1 MYKQSLQYSG
11 PESCNADEYIYAHRC
26 CKMCPTGQYVEKLCM
41 RPHTQGVCVKCELGT
56 FTAYANGLESCL
68 VCSTCRA
75 GNANGCEKMVRQSV
89 AKSSVTEAGDEL
101 SSAPAS
107 TSHTSPGKEGSGML
121 PQSFEG
127 SSPGDPSPYGVTP
140 DTTPGACGPACPGR
154 RREDERTESQ
164 DHLLECT
171 PSD

>member
-75 GNANGCEKMVRQSV
+75 DQEVVRECSPTTDRKCKCKQGYFPEDAGFSEFCTPCDKDLPLV
-89 AKSSVTEAGDEL
+89 MAIYIPHTHCKS
-101 SSAPAS
+101 P
-107 TSHTSPGKEGSGML
+107 P
-121 PQSFEG
+121 G
-127 SSPGDPSPYGVTP
+127 SSIPGMCIP
-140 DTTPGACGPACPGR
+140 DM
-154 RREDERTESQ
+154 S
-164 DHLLECT
+164 HV
-171 PSD
+171 